1 MSQTFN
7 IYCDESC
14 HLEHD
19 GLPVMVLG
27 AVWCPLD
34 KAHEIASQIHEMKS
48 RHGFPKAF
56 EIKWTKVSPA
66 KQAFYMDVLHY
77 FFEEPDLHFRALVV
91 ADKSKLDHVA
101 HHQDHDT
108 WYYKMYFNMLKTL
121 FAPHDKY
128 RIYLDVKDTR
138 SAEKI
143 RKLHDVLCNN
153 MYDFNKEIITSVQT
167 VRSHEVEQIQ
177 LADLLIGAVGY
188 ANRGRETNSAK
199 VALVKR
205 MQSRSGY
212 TLRLTTLLREDKVN
226 IFRWEG
232 REPRS

>member
-19 GLPVMVLG
+19 GLLVMVLG

-34 KAHEIASQIHEMKS
+34 KTREIASQIRAIKA
-48 RHGFPKAF
+48 RHGLAKSF

-66 KQAFYMDVLHY
+66 KQAFYMEVLDH
-77 FFEEPDLHFRALVV
+77 FFDDPDLHFRALVV
-91 ADKSKLDHVA
+91 ADKSKLDHDA

-121 FAPHDKY
+121 LGPHDKY

-138 SAEKI
+138 SAEKV
-143 RKLHDVLCNN
+143 RKLHDVLCNS
-153 MYDFNKEIITSVQT
+153 MYDFDKEIITSVQT

-188 ANRGRETNSAK
+188 ANRGLETNSAK

-205 MQSRSGY
+205 LQDRSHY
-212 TLRLTTLLREDKVN
+212 SLKRTTLFREDKVN

-232 REPRS
+232 QEPRA

>member
-1 MSQTFN
+1 MSTVYN

-19 GLPVMVLG
+19 SLPVMVLG
-27 AVWCPLD
+27 AAWCPLN
-34 KAHEIASQIHEMKS
+34 KAHEIAEHIREIKA
-48 RHGFPKAF
+48 RHGLANGF
-56 EIKWTKVSPA
+56 EVKWTKVSPA
-66 KQAFYMDVLHY
+66 KQDFYMEVLDY
-77 FFEEPDLHFRALVV
+77 FFQETDLHFRALVV
-91 ADKSKLDHVA
+91 ADKSKLEHEA

-121 FAPHDKY
+121 LGPHDKF

-153 MYDFNKEIITSVQT
+153 MYDFDKRIITSVQT

-188 ANRGRETNSAK
+188 ANRGLETNSAK

-205 MQSRSGY
+205 MQERSGY
-212 TLRLTTLLREDKVN
+212 SLKWSTLFREDKVN

-232 REPRS
+232 REVQA